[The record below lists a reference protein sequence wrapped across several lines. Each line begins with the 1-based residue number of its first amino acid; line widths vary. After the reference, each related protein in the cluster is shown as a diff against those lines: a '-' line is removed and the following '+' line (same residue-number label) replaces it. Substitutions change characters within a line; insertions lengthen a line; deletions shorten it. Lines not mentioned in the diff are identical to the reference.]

1 MAEDTMSEQQPLDPH
16 VPRLYPED
24 QQRVDTFLKQG
35 VNATERKPFRP
46 LLLILLLIGV
56 VTFFSLLSQG
66 IALWAGVY

>member
-1 MAEDTMSEQQPLDPH
+1 MSEQQQFDPNER
-16 VPRLYPED
+16 RLYPED
-24 QQRVDTFLKQG
+24 QQRVDAFLKQG

-46 LLLILLLIGV
+46 LLLIVLLIAV

>member
-1 MAEDTMSEQQPLDPH
+1 MSEKQPLDPH
-16 VPRLYPED
+16 EPRLYPED
-24 QQRVDTFLKQG
+24 QQRVDAFLKQG